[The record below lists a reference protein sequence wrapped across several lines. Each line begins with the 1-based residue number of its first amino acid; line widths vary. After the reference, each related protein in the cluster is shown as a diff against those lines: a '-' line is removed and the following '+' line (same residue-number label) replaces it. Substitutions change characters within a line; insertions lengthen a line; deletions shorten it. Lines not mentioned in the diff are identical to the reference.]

1 MVPIQIENL
10 FFTYPS
16 RETPT
21 LNGINADILPGDFL
35 LLTGPTGCG
44 KTTLLRTIN
53 GLIPYSS
60 SGKLTGSVRL
70 NGKTISTQALT
81 TTCQQVSL
89 LFQNPDDQLF
99 CTHVEDEIAY
109 GLENIGFPSDKIRQR
124 IILALDQV
132 GLPGFESRR
141 ISELSGGEKQRIA
154 LAALCAM
161 QPQVLL
167 LDEPTS
173 HLDPRATRDIL
184 NIVKKLNAEHG
195 ITVVL
200 ATHQVKQVAAL
211 CNRVW
216 LIHKG
221 QICLDLP
228 KAEAFRDISHFHR
241 LGVQVPE
248 QNNSQ
253 IITATKHATKTPNP
267 DSFLTVRDL
276 KYQYPNSDNLAVNGI
291 TCDITREEIISIMG
305 ANGSGKTTL
314 LHLIAGLLKPTSG
327 DVTIDGKPAK
337 RLKLHQLA
345 GKIGIVFQNPDLLL
359 QAKTV
364 KNEIAF
370 GPKNLKMKSQSLI
383 DRVDETVAQFNL
395 EDFTEDSPYSLSC
408 GQRQRVAVA
417 STFSLHPDVFLL
429 DEPTT
434 GQDEQHLHKMMDQLC
449 EQVLQENKTLIFA
462 THNTELT
469 HKYANRVLLLNDG
482 EVYYDG
488 LPTNIPIDQCLLQS
502 VI

>member
-10 FFTYPS
+10 SYTYPS
-16 RETPT
+16 RDIPT
-21 LNGINADILPGDFL
+21 LYGINAEISSSDLL

-53 GLIPYSS
+53 GLIPHAA
-60 SGKLTGSVRL
+60 SGKLTGAVHV
-70 NGKTISTQALT
+70 NGKLVATQSLS

-99 CTHVEDEIAY
+99 CTHAEDEIAF
-109 GLENIGFPSDKIRQR
+109 GLENLGFPPDEIRQR
-124 IILALDQV
+124 ITSALEQV
-132 GLPGFESRR
+132 GLTGFENRR
-141 ISELSGGEKQRIA
+141 ISELSGGEKQRVA

-161 QPQVLL
+161 KTQVLL

-173 HLDPRATRDIL
+173 HLDPRATSDIL
-184 NIVKKLNAEHG
+184 SIVKQLNTETG
-195 ITVVL
+195 MTIVI
-200 ATHQVKQVAAL
+200 ATHQVKQVAHL

-216 LIHKG
+216 LMDKG
-221 QICLDLP
+221 NICLDLP
-228 KAEAFRDISHFHR
+228 ISDALQEDSVFRR
-241 LGVQVPE
+241 LGVQIPE
-248 QNNSQ
+248 KVNSK
-253 IITATKHATKTPNP
+253 INTTTKPTDTPP
-267 DSFLTVRDL
+267 RSDPILTIRDL
-276 KYQYPNSDNLAVNGI
+276 KYQYPNSDDLAVNDVS
-291 TCDITREEIISIMG
+291 CDISRGEIISIMG

-314 LHLIAGLLKPTSG
+314 LHLIAGLLKPTTG
-327 DVTIDGKPAK
+327 VVMIEGKPMK

-364 KNEIAF
+364 REEIAF
-370 GPKNLKMKSQSLI
+370 GPKNLKLKSQALI
-383 DRVDETVAQFNL
+383 DRVDKTVNQFNL
-395 EDFTEDSPYSLSC
+395 EELTEDSPYSLSR

-434 GQDEQHLHKMMDQLC
+434 GQDEQHLHRMMDQLC
-449 EQVLQENKTLIFA
+449 HQILQENKTLIFA
-462 THNTELT
+462 THNIELSN
-469 HKYANRVLLLNDG
+469 KYANRVLLLNGG

-488 LPTNIPIDQCLLQS
+488 IPTNAAVDPPYLP
-502 VI
+502 